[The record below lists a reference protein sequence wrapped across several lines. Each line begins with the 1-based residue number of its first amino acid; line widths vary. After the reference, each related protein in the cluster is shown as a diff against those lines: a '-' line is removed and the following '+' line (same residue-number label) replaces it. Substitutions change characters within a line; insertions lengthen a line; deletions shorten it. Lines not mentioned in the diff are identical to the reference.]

1 MGPNFFYLICTRLPP
16 SYVTIG
22 TEEDIGGGS
31 FVLYQEQERKILFV
45 IRWRALLMP
54 MMLALAHRHVGDNDD
69 WDDDEEG
76 LCLWSLG
83 SLVNCPLARQPCLL
97 AVTVGLQP

>member
-1 MGPNFFYLICTRLPP
+1 MSPNFFYLMYTRLTP
-16 SYVTIG
+16 SYITID
-22 TEEDIGGGS
+22 TEEDIGGGTI
-31 FVLYQEQERKILFV
+31 LYPEQERTILFA
-45 IRWRALLMP
+45 IRLRASLMP
-54 MMLALAHRHVGDNDD
+54 MMLALAHRHVGDDDD

>member
-1 MGPNFFYLICTRLPP
+1 MCTRLTP
-16 SYVTIG
+16 SYITIG
-22 TEEDIGGGS
+22 TVRRILVGAVL
-31 FVLYQEQERKILFV
+31 FVIKSKKRTILFV

-54 MMLALAHRHVGDNDD
+54 MMLALAHRHVGDNDH